1 MAVGFRTSE
10 NRNETDT
17 DLEGSSSQYMQTIY
31 YNMQPYTTSSTDVNK
46 HHIRVQILK
55 LALPKTFPT
64 VVRRQ
69 YQFSFHQVV
78 KLEPTKTETEMEWQ
92 PNTASIQFPTEPEI

>member
-1 MAVGFRTSE
+1 
-10 NRNETDT
+10 
-17 DLEGSSSQYMQTIY
+17 MQHY
-31 YNMQPYTTSSTDVNK
+31 ATSSTDVNK

-55 LALPKTFPT
+55 LALPNAFPT

-78 KLEPTKTETEMEWQ
+78 KLEPTNRMEGVIVSVENGSGGQ
-92 PNTASIQFPTEPEI
+92 RRQHDSKCRG